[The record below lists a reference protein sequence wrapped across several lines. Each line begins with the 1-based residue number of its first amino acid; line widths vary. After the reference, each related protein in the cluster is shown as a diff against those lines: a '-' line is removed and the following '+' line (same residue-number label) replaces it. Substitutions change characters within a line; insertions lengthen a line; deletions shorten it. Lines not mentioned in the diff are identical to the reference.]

1 MPRVVLP
8 IMEEPWG
15 RRMRDIP
22 DATMLTKTLESL
34 GL

>member
-8 IMEEPWG
+8 IVEEPWN
-15 RRMRDIP
+15 RRMHDIP
-22 DATMLTKTLESL
+22 DATMLSKTLESL